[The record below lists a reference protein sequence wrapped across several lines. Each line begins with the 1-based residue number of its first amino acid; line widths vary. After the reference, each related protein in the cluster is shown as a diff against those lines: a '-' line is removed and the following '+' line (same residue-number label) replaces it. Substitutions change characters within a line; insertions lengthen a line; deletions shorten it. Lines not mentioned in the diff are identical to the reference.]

1 MTLAKVVKLWH
12 RCKILRLISHIF
24 RPFAPLIAEKAV
36 NSPNDMEGLLQY
48 IWQHRLWLSEDMVT
62 NDGRRVRVI
71 DPGLLNTDAGPDFFN
86 AKVEID
92 GHLWVGNVEIH
103 VRASD
108 WKRHHHDED
117 PAYDSVIL
125 HVVEKDDA
133 PVQRINGELIPQVE
147 LRVSPRFN
155 ECYDR
160 LVNAKVEL
168 PCAARLKEVPPLT
181 VTEWI
186 EALAFERLHGKVD
199 RVRELY
205 DRYNGSWQDI
215 CYVLLARTLGF
226 GINNDAF
233 ERLARVTPL
242 RLLHKHSDSILQVE
256 ALLFG
261 QAGLLNGAHDSE
273 TYYQQ
278 LTREYAFLAN
288 KFSLRPI
295 EGTAWRLFRS
305 RPQNFPYRRIALLA
319 QFVHGGFNLM
329 NDILN
334 IEDTKALRQLFDLEL
349 SGYWTT
355 HFSFGKPSPSA
366 GHALSGSSI
375 DIVLINTVAPLY
387 YAYGELTDD
396 YRMTDRA
403 IALLEDI
410 RPEHNSIVTMF
421 KAAGIKCD
429 NALTSQ
435 ALIQLRRNYCEARK
449 CIYCRLGHRLLAT
462 DARQA

>member
-1 MTLAKVVKLWH
+1 
-12 RCKILRLISHIF
+12 
-24 RPFAPLIAEKAV
+24 
-36 NSPNDMEGLLQY
+36 MEGLLQY
-48 IWQHRLWLSEDMVT
+48 IWQHKLWLSEDMVT

-133 PVQRINGELIPQVE
+133 PVHRINGELIPQVE

-160 LVNAKVEL
+160 LINATVEL
-168 PCAARLKEVPPLT
+168 PCAARIKEVPQLT

-205 DRYNGSWQDI
+205 DRYNGSWEDI
-215 CYVLLARTLGF
+215 CYVMLARTLGF

-295 EGTAWRLFRS
+295 EGSAWRLFRS

-329 NDILN
+329 NDILDAAG
-334 IEDTKALRQLFDLEL
+334 DTSALRELFDVEL
-349 SGYWTT
+349 SGYWAT
-355 HFSFGKPSPSA
+355 HYSFGKPSPSA
-366 GHALSGSSI
+366 GRALSSGSI
-375 DIVLINTVAPLY
+375 DIVLINVVAPLY
-387 YAYGELTDD
+387 YARGEMTDD
-396 YRMTDRA
+396 YTMTDRA
-403 IALLEDI
+403 IELLEDL
-410 RPEHNSIVTMF
+410 RPERNSIVTMF
-421 KAAGIKCD
+421 HNAGIRCN

-435 ALIQLRRNYCEARK
+435 ALIQLRRSYCEARK

-462 DARQA
+462 DARSQ

>member
-1 MTLAKVVKLWH
+1 
-12 RCKILRLISHIF
+12 
-24 RPFAPLIAEKAV
+24 
-36 NSPNDMEGLLQY
+36 MEGLLQY
-48 IWQHRLWLSEDMVT
+48 IWQHKLWLSEDMVT

-71 DPGLLNTDAGPDFFN
+71 DPGLLNTNAGPDFFN

-133 PVQRINGELIPQVE
+133 PVHRINGELIPQVE

-160 LVNAKVEL
+160 LINATVEL
-168 PCAARLKEVPPLT
+168 PCAARIKEVPQLT

-205 DRYNGSWQDI
+205 DRYNGSWEDI
-215 CYVLLARTLGF
+215 CYVMLARTLGF

-295 EGTAWRLFRS
+295 EGSAWRLFRS

-329 NDILN
+329 NDILDAAG
-334 IEDTKALRQLFDLEL
+334 DTSALRELFDVEL
-349 SGYWTT
+349 SGYWAT
-355 HFSFGKPSPSA
+355 HYSFGKPSPSA
-366 GHALSGSSI
+366 GRALSSGSI
-375 DIVLINTVAPLY
+375 DIVLINVVAPLY
-387 YAYGELTDD
+387 YARGEMTDD
-396 YRMTDRA
+396 YTMTDRA
-403 IALLEDI
+403 IELLEDL
-410 RPEHNSIVTMF
+410 RPERNSIVTMF
-421 KAAGIKCD
+421 QNAGIRCD

-435 ALIQLRRNYCEARK
+435 ALIQLRRSYCEARK

-462 DARQA
+462 DARSQ